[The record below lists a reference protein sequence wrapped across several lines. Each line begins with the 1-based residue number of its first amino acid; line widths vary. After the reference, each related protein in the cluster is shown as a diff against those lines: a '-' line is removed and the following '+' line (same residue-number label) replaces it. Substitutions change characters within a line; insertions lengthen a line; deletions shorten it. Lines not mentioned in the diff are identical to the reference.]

1 MRGSGKTRSS
11 DRPHGILAFVNST
24 KVAPYVFALP
34 FILSILLFFVY
45 PIFSTLVLSFH
56 EVLPGNM
63 EFVGW
68 KNYKLMLGN
77 KHFYI
82 AIKNSIIYTILT
94 LLVLIPV
101 PMGLAALLHSP
112 SARGKNIF
120 RSTLF
125 VPALTSVVVAGI
137 IFRLILG
144 DLETA
149 FFNRVVSFLGFQ
161 PRKWLTE
168 GNPIIAYAALVVLAT
183 WRWLGVNML
192 YFLSGLEAIP
202 NELYESARIDGASA
216 WEQFRYI
223 SVPMLRPVT
232 IYVLTI
238 SIYGGMSMFTESF
251 MLFNTNASPMNVGL
265 TIVGMLYR
273 QSFEQNK
280 MGRGAAIGLML
291 MLFTLSVN
299 LIQLWVTGQFKKE
312 ER

>member
-1 MRGSGKTRSS
+1 M
-11 DRPHGILAFVNST
+11 
-24 KVAPYVFALP
+24 
-34 FILSILLFFVY
+34 
-45 PIFSTLVLSFH
+45 SFH

-68 KNYKLMLGN
+68 KNYTLMLTN
-77 KHFYI
+77 KHFFL
-82 AIKNSIIYTILT
+82 AIKNSVVYTVLT
-94 LLVLIPV
+94 LLVLIPI
-101 PMGLAALLHSP
+101 PMVMAALLHSP
-112 SARGKNIF
+112 SAHGKDLF

-125 VPALTSVVVAGI
+125 VPSLTSVVVAGI

-144 DLETA
+144 DLDTA
-149 FFNRVVSFLGFQ
+149 FFNRVVSALGFQ

-168 GNPIIAYAALVVLAT
+168 GNQTIAYIALVVLAT

-192 YFLSGLEAIP
+192 YFLSGLESIP
-202 NELYESARIDGASA
+202 HEMYESAQIDGASA
-216 WEQFRYI
+216 FDQFRYI

-291 MLFTLSVN
+291 MLFTLIVN
-299 LIQLWVTGQFKKE
+299 LIQLTATGQFRKE